1 MERKTDLRRAVISR
15 RDALSSVQLA
25 QQSARAA
32 EHLLSLPEVQRA
44 HTIMFF
50 VTFGSE
56 IDTVPII
63 RLALGDG
70 KRVVAPRADPS
81 RRELTPSQVQD
92 PDRDHALGAHH
103 IREPAA
109 HCPAVR
115 LDETEVVIVP
125 AAVWAEDG
133 YRIGYGGGYYD
144 RFLPRL
150 PHAVKIGL
158 GLEVQVVREVPHQ
171 DHDLPVDMLVT
182 DAGVRRFRG
191 TARPSGANHDA
202 Q

>member
-1 MERKTDLRRAVISR
+1 MERKSDLRRATISR
-15 RDALSSVQLA
+15 RDALSPGQLA
-25 QQSARAA
+25 QHSARAA
-32 EHLLSLPEVQRA
+32 EHLLSLPEVQQA

-81 RRELTPSQVQD
+81 RRELIPCQVRD
-92 PDRDHALGAHH
+92 PDRDLVLGAHN

-109 HCPAVR
+109 HCPAVP
-115 LDETEVVIVP
+115 LDEIGVVIVP
-125 AAVWAEDG
+125 AAVWAADG

-158 GLEVQVVREVPHQ
+158 GLEVQVVGEVPHQ
-171 DHDLPVDMLVT
+171 DHDLPVDILVT
-182 DAGVRRFRG
+182 EAGVRRFQG
-191 TARPSGANHDA
+191 AARP
-202 Q
+202 

>member
-1 MERKTDLRRAVISR
+1 MKCKSDLRRAVILR
-15 RDALSSVQLA
+15 RDALAPAESA
-25 QQSARAA
+25 QCSARAA
-32 EHLLSLPEVQRA
+32 EHLLSLPEVQQA
-44 HTIMFF
+44 HTVMFF

-56 IDTVPII
+56 IDTVPMIF
-63 RLALGDG
+63 RALRDG
-70 KRVVAPRADPS
+70 KRVVAPRADPI
-81 RRELTPSQVQD
+81 RRELTPCQVRD
-92 PDRDHALGAHH
+92 PDCDFVLGAHH

-109 HCPAVR
+109 HCPAIP
-115 LDETEVVIVP
+115 LDEIEVVIVP

-158 GLEVQVVREVPHQ
+158 GLEVQVVGEVPHQ
-171 DHDLPVDMLVT
+171 EHDLPVDMLVT

-191 TARPSGANHDA
+191 SERPSGANQDA